1 MLNNLPMKTSGDL
14 LLIYNPTNKELLKMN
29 QEKKEHSTDNKPHVK
44 DLDTKKDVKGGGGQ
58 KQQSGGTGGHV
69 DIQPLP
75 PTGSG
80 T

>member
-1 MLNNLPMKTSGDL
+1 
-14 LLIYNPTNKELLKMN
+14 MN

-44 DLDTKKDVKGGGGQ
+44 DLDTKKDIKGGGGQ